1 MYPPQVVFH
10 PQHQHLG
17 QVRVVPLSKRRGV
30 SVEPVLLRRNGS
42 GSSGRSSESKPA
54 ALKLTTPTL
63 SFGDKMAGL
72 RDAGTSK
79 LFGPIK
85 KRSQTSEKGSEVET
99 PKEPSI
105 VDDDKT
111 SLNVENP
118 VQRKN
123 SSDALRTAVQQSK
136 AAIKK
141 GLKIGSTG
149 LTGLRRGQHGQ
160 NSASDVGSVT
170 PEKVIIGNNL
180 FKSLNFF
187 SKFKNHCN
195 NNFVLS
201 SHNITQRLFV
211 ALTYKKK

>member
-1 MYPPQVVFH
+1 M
-10 PQHQHLG
+10 
-17 QVRVVPLSKRRGV
+17 
-30 SVEPVLLRRNGS
+30 RRNGS
-42 GSSGRSSESKPA
+42 GSSGRSSESKLIPPPIPP
-54 ALKLTTPTL
+54 KLTTPTL

-85 KRSQTSEKGSEVET
+85 KRSQTSEKGSDVET
-99 PKEPSI
+99 AKVNVEPAN
-105 VDDDKT
+105 VDDDKV

-149 LTGLRRGQHGQ
+149 LTGLRKGHGQH
-160 NSASDVGSVT
+160 SASEVGAVT
-170 PEKVIIGNNL
+170 PEKVVSN
-180 FKSLNFF
+180 S
-187 SKFKNHCN
+187 
-195 NNFVLS
+195 
-201 SHNITQRLFV
+201 RLEP
-211 ALTYKKK
+211 